1 MKQRKRAA
9 TGFGLTLALLF
20 FFALFM
26 NLNFHTVIVDGMS
39 MWPTLQ
45 PDEHVVVSKAY
56 WLVGPIHDKD
66 IVVIRDPTGDGF
78 IIKRVF
84 RMGGEEVPLDKWPDF
99 RKMESG
105 SYIVPAGEVYVL
117 GDNLPESEDSRKF
130 GPVSVSK
137 IIGKVVV
144 RP

>member
-9 TGFGLTLALLF
+9 TGLGLTLTLLF
-20 FFALFM
+20 LFAIFM
-26 NLNFHTVIVDGMS
+26 NLNFHTVIVDGQS
-39 MWPTLQ
+39 MMPTFQ
-45 PDEHVVVSKAY
+45 PEDRVVVSKAY
-56 WLVGPIHDKD
+56 WLVGGIHDKD
-66 IVVIRDPTGDGF
+66 IVVIKDPTGDGY

-84 RMGGEEVPLDKWPDF
+84 RMAGESVPVDKWPDN
-99 RKMESG
+99 RRLEDG
-105 SYIVPAGEVYVL
+105 PYTVPDGMVYVL

-130 GPVSVSK
+130 GPVSNDK